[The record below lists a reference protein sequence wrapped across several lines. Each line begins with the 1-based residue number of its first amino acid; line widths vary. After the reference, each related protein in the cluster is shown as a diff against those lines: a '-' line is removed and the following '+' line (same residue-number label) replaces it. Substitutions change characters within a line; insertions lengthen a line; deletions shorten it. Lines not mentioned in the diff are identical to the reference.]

1 MTDFIL
7 KLLGFSRTS
16 PEKGK
21 DDFSRFFIDAKSHE
35 KVRIIRQVMREATE
49 EQQAL
54 LKRYKEKETIA
65 IR

>member
-35 KVRIIRQVMREATE
+35 KVRIIRNVMRE
-49 EQQAL
+49 
-54 LKRYKEKETIA
+54 ET
-65 IR
+65 